1 VELLSFDG
9 AFLSLSVKEIRKM
22 HSEDRIPY
30 IERHERQGTASW
42 KAQWMILVEAYRSF
56 LCF

>member
-1 VELLSFDG
+1 
-9 AFLSLSVKEIRKM
+9 VKEVRKM